1 MQDYAALYTQSV
13 DDVDTFWLN
22 AAQHIAWDTPPQTAL
37 DRSDAPFY
45 HWYPD
50 GRLNTCF
57 NAVDRH
63 VLAKRGAQNAIIYDS
78 PITGTKRHISF
89 AELQQQTARFAGMLV
104 RLGVQ
109 KGDRVIIYMPMIPEA
124 VVAMLGCAR
133 LGAVHSVV
141 FGGFA
146 AAELAKRIDD
156 ATPKVIISAS

>member
-63 VLAKRGAQNAIIYDS
+63 VLAGRGAQNAIIYDS
-78 PITGTKRHISF
+78 PITGTQRPTRS
-89 AELQQQTARFAGMLV
+89 
-104 RLGVQ
+104 
-109 KGDRVIIYMPMIPEA
+109 
-124 VVAMLGCAR
+124 
-133 LGAVHSVV
+133 
-141 FGGFA
+141 A
-146 AAELAKRIDD
+146 AANPPNTTECTAPSRAQPSI
-156 ATPKVIISAS
+156 ATTASGIIGI

>member
-1 MQDYAALYTQSV
+1 MGHTSG
-13 DDVDTFWLN
+13 N
-22 AAQHIAWDTPPQTAL
+22 GL

-45 HWYPD
+45 RWFPD

-63 VLAKRGAQNAIIYDS
+63 VLAGRGDQNAIIYDS
-78 PITGTKRHISF
+78 PITGAKSKMTLLNSSKR
-89 AELQQQTARFAGMLV
+89 LQTGWHVVAACV
-104 RLGVQ
+104 E

-124 VVAMLGCAR
+124 IVAMLGCAR

-146 AAELAKRIDD
+146 AAELAKRVDD
-156 ATPKVIISAS
+156 ARRGDC